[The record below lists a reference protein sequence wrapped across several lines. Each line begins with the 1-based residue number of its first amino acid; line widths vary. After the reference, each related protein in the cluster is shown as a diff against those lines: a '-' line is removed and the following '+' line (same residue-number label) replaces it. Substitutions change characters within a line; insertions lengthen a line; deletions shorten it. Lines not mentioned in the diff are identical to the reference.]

1 MAILVIHADLKCC
14 RCKEKLSKILCS
26 LRAKYGIEK
35 TEYEDKEDRV
45 IVRGNFP
52 PDKLRSV
59 ILCKAGGKLVRD
71 IAIVDVWP
79 PPPPP
84 PPPKKKPDEKDDKK
98 GDKDEKKAAGGKDD
112 KKDGKDTKTTTTTTT
127 PPKPECEPVPYPW
140 PYPPPPYYFPTQCQ
154 TSTWTTGSCPLQ
166 CQYCCPKPDTTTTW
180 CECSR
185 VDGCH
190 GGCKTIT
197 PPPPSCG
204 CGGGCSGG
212 HGDSGGWCDVRRPI
226 NCPPPPCPQQPVWP
240 PPWGG
245 CRVACEQDENACS
258 VM

>member
-112 KKDGKDTKTTTTTTT
+112 KKDG
-127 PPKPECEPVPYPW
+127 
-140 PYPPPPYYFPTQCQ
+140 
-154 TSTWTTGSCPLQ
+154 
-166 CQYCCPKPDTTTTW
+166 
-180 CECSR
+180 
-185 VDGCH
+185 
-190 GGCKTIT
+190 
-197 PPPPSCG
+197 
-204 CGGGCSGG
+204 G